1 MLASAQPATCRC
13 ISERLPDLEQIGI
26 GGTPT
31 DAKTRSSV
39 RQSVFPPIRQ
49 LEAIHTNKRKNRKN
63 RKNTYVFMLYKF
75 VEIKP
80 FILAHIFVVS
90 ATAAAFVAYGAS
102 IFAQY

>member
-1 MLASAQPATCRC
+1 
-13 ISERLPDLEQIGI
+13 
-26 GGTPT
+26 
-31 DAKTRSSV
+31 
-39 RQSVFPPIRQ
+39 
-49 LEAIHTNKRKNRKN
+49 
-63 RKNTYVFMLYKF
+63 MLYKF